1 MSSNNQVRMC
11 KVEEEDLMGVET
23 DIVEDFIEEE
33 DDFLLLIAVDVED
46 SYLCGEEE
54 MVFMVVTQTTIITK
68 EDRFITIRTIRE
80 EVIEVRITKIMEEDS
95 VEEEGTL
102 ALTTTGLI
110 TQKEIIIVMFIGMI
124 VIGIIGA

>member
-80 EVIEVRITKIMEEDS
+80 EVVEVRITKIMEEDS